1 MTWQIEFKSEAID
14 GLERIERPIAQR
26 ILTKARWL
34 SENFEQITP
43 QPLTGSMRG
52 LFKLRVGDYRIIYSA
67 NPEKR
72 LLTIHLIGHR
82 RDIYR

>member
-1 MTWQIEFKSEAID
+1 MTWQIEFKSDAVD
-14 GLERIERPIAQR
+14 QLGRIEKLIAQR
-26 ILTKARWL
+26 ILTKTKWL
-34 SENFEQITP
+34 SQNFEQITP
-43 QPLTGSMRG
+43 QSLTGSMKG

-67 NPEKR
+67 HTEKR